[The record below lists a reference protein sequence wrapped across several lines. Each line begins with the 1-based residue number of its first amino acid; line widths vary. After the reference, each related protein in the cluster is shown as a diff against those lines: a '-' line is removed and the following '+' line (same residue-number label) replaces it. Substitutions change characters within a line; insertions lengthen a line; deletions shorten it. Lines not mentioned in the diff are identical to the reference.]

1 MQRIWIALFVLA
13 LLALDWVALHDI
25 FRGESDVWLEWSFV
39 VGILLLLMYS
49 VVRKRRHH
57 SV

>member
-13 LLALDWVALHDI
+13 LLALDWTALHDI
-25 FRGESDVWLEWSFV
+25 LKGEPDVWLEWSFV
-39 VGILLLLMYS
+39 VGSLLLLLAY
-49 VVRKRRHH
+49 VVRKRPHH

>member
-1 MQRIWIALFVLA
+1 MQRIWIALFVLL
-13 LLALDWVALHDI
+13 LLALDWAALHDI
-25 FRGESDVWLEWSFV
+25 LRGEPDVWLEWSFV
-39 VGILLLLMYS
+39 VGSLLLLLAS